1 MNNGNQGG
9 DDNDYRDVDDNI
21 GNRADGPPTHDG
33 PRPPRFAG
41 EGQSRRQRLGLG
53 HDRPRRERGPRRG
66 GGEPDGNVAPPG
78 FQHPMYG
85 GAPQGGNAGGG
96 FASRGDQQ
104 PGGGY
109 PREDRG
115 GGRRGPRRGRRGG
128 GGRGG
133 DHQGFQPGN
142 RSSEPP
148 RERGDQQPGYAPP
161 FQGAEGQPQGQP
173 FERGPRPYHEGRNEQ
188 GGRGGRR
195 GGRDRGPRHPDQQQ
209 GRDDRPRG
217 GIREDETKVYGVNA
231 CQAVFD
237 KRPDAIIRAYVNND
251 MLRRFGYTMKFL
263 AEQRRA
269 YHVVSEDELRRVTG
283 SEHHGGVCFVIRKR
297 QPLELIDFLRLFGE
311 QPKCRALLLEGVG
324 NPHNVGAVLRSA
336 AHFGV
341 DAVLV
346 EDAGYAQG
354 GAAAR
359 VAEGA
364 AETVRLVRYRG
375 AARALAV
382 LKQAGFTRVVTSSHA
397 AQPLYA
403 AEVPEKA
410 VFVFGAEGTGIS
422 PQAAELADLA
432 LAIPGS
438 GAVESLNVSVAAGVL
453 LSELYRRHGLAGQ
466 TEPVPGT
473 REWVLPPEEVEAPR
487 IAEPM
492 GSEPAYAFDPTPG
505 NEALPAPTAPAQ
517 GDDQPTM
524 LGGHTPPL

>member
-1 MNNGNQGG
+1 MNNGNYGGGG
-9 DDNDYRDVDDNI
+9 DDDNYREVDDNI

-41 EGQSRRQRLGLG
+41 EGQSRRQRLGLS
-53 HDRPRRERGPRRG
+53 HDRPRRDRGPRRG

-85 GAPQGGNAGGG
+85 SVPLGGAPAGGTNQGGG
-96 FASRGDQQ
+96 FAPRGEAQ
-104 PGGGY
+104 PGGGF
-109 PREDRG
+109 PREER
-115 GGRRGPRRGRRGG
+115 GGRRGNRRGRRGG
-128 GGRGG
+128 GRDRG
-133 DHQGFQPGN
+133 DFQGQP
-142 RSSEPP
+142 
-148 RERGDQQPGYAPP
+148 RGDQQPG
-161 FQGAEGQPQGQP
+161 FQGAEGQGQP
-173 FERGPRPYHEGRNEQ
+173 FERGPRPFQDGRQDQ

-195 GGRDRGPRHPDQQQ
+195 GGRDRGPRDPNQQQ

-231 CQAVFD
+231 CEAVFA
-237 KRPDAIIRAYVNND
+237 KRPDAIIRAYVDNE

-269 YHVVSEDELRRVTG
+269 YHVVSDDELRRVTG

-311 QPKCRALLLEGVG
+311 QPKCRAVLLEGVG
-324 NPHNVGAVLRSA
+324 NPHNIGAVLRSA

-364 AETVRLVRYRG
+364 AETVRLVRFRG
-375 AARALAV
+375 IGRALGI
-382 LKQAGFTRVVTSSHA
+382 LKQAGFTCVVTSSHA

-403 AEVPEKA
+403 AELPEKA
-410 VFVFGAEGTGIS
+410 VFVFGAEGSGIS
-422 PQAAELADLA
+422 EQAVAAADLT

-466 TEPVPGT
+466 TEPAPGT
-473 REWVLPPEEVEAPR
+473 REWVLPAEEVEAPR
-487 IAEPM
+487 PVETM
-492 GSEPAYAFDPTPG
+492 PG
-505 NEALPAPTAPAQ
+505 DGASAGFEYRAAPAPVGGEPLAQPEPFAP
-517 GDDQPTM
+517 TS
-524 LGGHTPPL
+524 

>member
-1 MNNGNQGG
+1 MNNWNNGG
-9 DDNDYRDVDDNI
+9 DDDGHHDVDDNI

-33 PRPPRFAG
+33 PRPPRFEG

-53 HDRPRRERGPRRG
+53 KDRPRRDRGPRRG

-85 GAPQGGNAGGG
+85 SAPLGAPQGGGSQGGAGQGGG
-96 FASRGDQQ
+96 FAPRGDQQ
-104 PGGGY
+104 PGGGGFQ
-109 PREDRG
+109 REER
-115 GGRRGPRRGRRGG
+115 GGRRSGRRGRRGG

-133 DHQGFQPGN
+133 
-142 RSSEPP
+142 
-148 RERGDQQPGYAPP
+148 ERGDFGNRADFGNRGEQQPGFA
-161 FQGAEGQPQGQP
+161 GEGQGQP
-173 FERGPRPYHEGRNEQ
+173 FERGPRPFNEQ

-195 GGRDRGPRHPDQQQ
+195 GGRDRGPRDPNQQQ

-231 CQAVFD
+231 CEAVFA
-237 KRPDAIIRAYVNND
+237 KRPDAIIRAYVDNE

-269 YHVVSEDELRRVTG
+269 YHVVSDDELRRVTG

-311 QPKCRALLLEGVG
+311 QPQCRALLLEGVG

-364 AETVRLVRYRG
+364 AETVRLVRFRG
-375 AARALAV
+375 TARTLEV

-403 AEVPEKA
+403 AELPAKA

-422 PQAAELADLA
+422 EQAVANADLT

-466 TEPVPGT
+466 TEPTPGT
-473 REWVLPPEEVEAPR
+473 REWVLPAEEAEAPR
-487 IAEPM
+487 VAEPM
-492 GSEPAYAFDPTPG
+492 GSEPAYAFDPVPQGAGSAPG
-505 NEALPAPTAPAQ
+505 DLAPPAPAAV
-517 GDDQPTM
+517 GDER
-524 LGGHTPPL
+524 